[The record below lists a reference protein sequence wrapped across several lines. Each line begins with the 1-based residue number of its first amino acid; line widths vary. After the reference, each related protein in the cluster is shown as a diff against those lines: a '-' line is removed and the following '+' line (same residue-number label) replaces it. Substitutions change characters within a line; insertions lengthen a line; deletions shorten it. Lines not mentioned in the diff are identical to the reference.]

1 MSFSKTAIMDLIS
14 LKREGEYWDF
24 KEKYHQNKAKF
35 IHDILC
41 LSNIPSRNDSYLIFG
56 VSDHGEIKG
65 VSNDEGRKTQAMIV
79 DMLRNTS
86 FAGGNVPFITI
97 ETITLNSN

>member
-56 VSDHGEIKG
+56 VSDHGGNKG
-65 VSNDEGRKTQAMIV
+65 SQQ
-79 DMLRNTS
+79 
-86 FAGGNVPFITI
+86 
-97 ETITLNSN
+97 